1 MTTRRFCVAG
11 GWGSTRDAEH
21 AYHEVRELIG
31 GCFTFVGT
39 TFEGPQRVVI
49 SGADDLADLPEQA
62 RLFAFPGHTGI
73 SGVMTVGEVLLV
85 SAIDE
90 VRGLAGACPSPDD
103 VLDTQDFVRPRRQ
116 DGRLVLTVRP
126 ADGKRY
132 VPFEQPNPTPCCAD
146 H

>member
-1 MTTRRFCVAG
+1 MTTHRFCVAG
-11 GWGSTRDAEH
+11 GWESTRDAEH
-21 AYHEVRELIG
+21 GFHEVQELVG
-31 GCFTFVGT
+31 SGSPYVGT
-39 TFEGPQRVVI
+39 TFEGPERVVV

-62 RLFAFPGHTGI
+62 RLFAFPGHDGV
-73 SGVMTVGEVLLV
+73 SGTMTVGEVLLV

-90 VRGLAGACPSPDD
+90 VRGLAGTAPSSDD
-103 VLDTQDFVRPRRQ
+103 LLDTQDFVRPRRQ

-126 ADGKRY
+126 ADGDRY

>member
-1 MTTRRFCVAG
+1 LAVARSVRVPVQSCVPPLEILNVRRGLSGWLPAG
-11 GWGSTRDAEH
+11 
-21 AYHEVRELIG
+21 V
-31 GCFTFVGT
+31 VGT